1 MSSIEGRG
9 GGGGGVTRNV
19 YNLHVSND
27 SHCSA
32 VPTLYSISYILPI
45 KAHRDFILDLLLS

>member
-1 MSSIEGRG
+1 MSSIEGR

-32 VPTLYSISYILPI
+32 VRTLYSISYILPI